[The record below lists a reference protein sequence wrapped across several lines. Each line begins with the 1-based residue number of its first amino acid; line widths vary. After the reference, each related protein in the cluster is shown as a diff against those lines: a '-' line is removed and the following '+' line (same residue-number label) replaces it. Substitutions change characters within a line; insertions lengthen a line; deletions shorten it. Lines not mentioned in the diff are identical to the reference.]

1 MNQISIIG
9 KMGQDPDMKTSGGG
23 KEYVNF
29 SVAVKAY
36 GDKPANWFRCS
47 AFGKTA
53 EIIGKYVKK
62 GDTVGISGSIEFG
75 EYEKDGVKVSST
87 TLMVRDVTLCSSGK
101 APSQESAPAKAKAQV
116 QEYDP
121 FAGE

>member
-1 MNQISIIG
+1 MNQVNIIG
-9 KMGQDPDMKTSGGG
+9 KMGQDPDLKTSGGG

-53 EIIGKYVKK
+53 EVIGKYVKK
-62 GDTVGISGSIEFG
+62 GDTVGVSGSLEFG
-75 EYEKDGVKVSST
+75 EYEKDGVKTPSV
-87 TLMVRDVTLCSSGK
+87 TLMVRDVTLCTSGK
-101 APSQESAPAKAKAQV
+101 APSQDSAPKAKANQD
-116 QEYDP
+116 YDP
-121 FAGE
+121 FEGE